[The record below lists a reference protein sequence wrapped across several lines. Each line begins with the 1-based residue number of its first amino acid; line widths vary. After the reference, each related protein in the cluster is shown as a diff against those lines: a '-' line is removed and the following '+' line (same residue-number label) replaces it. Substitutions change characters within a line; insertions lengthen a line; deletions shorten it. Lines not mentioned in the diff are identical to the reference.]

1 MRVKASF
8 LEIFNKS
15 YRMIP
20 VTQLVEVKDIFC

>member
-1 MRVKASF
+1 MRVKASV
-8 LEIFNKS
+8 LEIYNKS